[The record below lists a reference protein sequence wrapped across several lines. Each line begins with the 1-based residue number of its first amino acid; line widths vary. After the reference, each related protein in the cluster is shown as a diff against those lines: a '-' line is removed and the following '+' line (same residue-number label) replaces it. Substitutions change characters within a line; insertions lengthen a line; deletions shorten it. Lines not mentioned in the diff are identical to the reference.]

1 MQAIG
6 TILNRDE
13 MERRRLD
20 AACELLQGIS
30 QSKVAR
36 KYGVSRTTA
45 SRWHRALSDK
55 GTEALKK
62 RRATGRPPRLTTDQ
76 FRQIPQIHSLGA
88 SQFGFPD
95 DRWTTVRLA
104 VAIEKTFGVRYDNDH
119 VGRLMSKLG
128 LRSPRQRRRFL
139 DTPAPAP
146 AYAPSY
152 PAAGQIGVP
161 AY

>member
-20 AACELLQGIS
+20 AAGELLQGIS

-55 GTEALKK
+55 GAEALKK
-62 RRATGRPPRLTTDQ
+62 RRATGRPPRLTADQ

-88 SQFGFPD
+88 SHFGFPD

-104 VAIEKTFGVRYDNDH
+104 TAIEKTFGVRYDNDH

-128 LRSPRQRRRFL
+128 LRSPRQRRRFVE
-139 DTPAPAP
+139 TAAPA
-146 AYAPSY
+146 AYAPAY
-152 PAAGQIGVP
+152 PAAGEISAP